1 MGERDFDLL
10 QATLLKAAA
19 KGWQAL
25 QFDVSLRYTSLKK
38 DYTYDLSKM
47 RSDVLPRDGN
57 VDNIAEAIYPADG
70 PENICPLKVYG
81 DGNCFY
87 RALSKAIFGHEG
99 RHTELRV
106 MTVLE
111 LVKNTRKYASQAT
124 YDKMCTHPTSV
135 QYVVGTS
142 VSDSSLVP
150 GNFLKSIQNETL
162 NSIKSGE

>member
-70 PENICPLKVYG
+70 P
-81 DGNCFY
+81 
-87 RALSKAIFGHEG
+87 
-99 RHTELRV
+99 
-106 MTVLE
+106 
-111 LVKNTRKYASQAT
+111 
-124 YDKMCTHPTSV
+124 
-135 QYVVGTS
+135 
-142 VSDSSLVP
+142 
-150 GNFLKSIQNETL
+150 
-162 NSIKSGE
+162 